1 MPVTC
6 DLSSGCLRV
15 EKESISYRDY
25 LGDSILSFNVSE
37 YVEKVPII
45 DLMSE
50 NRARETFSI
59 SWALEATYTLDHA
72 PWFLSPSPSNRK
84 LEHPI

>member
-25 LGDSILSFNVSE
+25 LGDLILFFNVSE
-37 YVEKVPII
+37 YVEEVPTIE
-45 DLMSE
+45 LMSE
-50 NRARETFSI
+50 NRARGKLSV

-72 PWFLSPSPSNRK
+72 PWLPSPSPSNRK